1 MIKHFTGRLVAAA
14 AVCCSLAACEGGDSD
29 STTIDSAILADDSVI
44 NDSDDGS
51 INDDVALASPATGFD
66 GTWESNCAQ
75 ELPFAGSEFQQATL
89 VAEGNTSTSTIRSF
103 LDSDCSVPSNP
114 AVAISEFSSQFPGG
128 SVTTPLG
135 EASFIDDR
143 LVGFVI
149 DGFDAFELGQQTGVD
164 PVQYNIFLV
173 GTDGRLYFGEP
184 GFTLEDRPTELKTD
198 VFFTRQ

>member
-1 MIKHFTGRLVAAA
+1 MCGVNPVMKHFTGRLVAAA
-14 AVCCSLAACEGGDSD
+14 AICCSLAACGGSESD
-29 STTIDSAILADDSVI
+29 STTIDSAILADDSV
-44 NDSDDGS
+44 

-135 EASFIDDR
+135 ETSFIDDR
-143 LVGFVI
+143 LV
-149 DGFDAFELGQQTGVD
+149 L
-164 PVQYNIFLV
+164 
-173 GTDGRLYFGEP
+173 
-184 GFTLEDRPTELKTD
+184 
-198 VFFTRQ
+198 